1 MRQSEQLTLTVPT
14 LSITN
19 FDLPSLHL
27 LHDEIM
33 VTLKD
38 TETHLSEFNDD
49 HEQAPLLLDS
59 IGVLTQL
66 SCIFELIALSG
77 GQILTGAI
85 AQGLQKLYDSGDN
98 TNSALIMDLSEA
110 IMTLDRYVEFVLLT
124 QTVEPT
130 LLLPI
135 INKLHAHSG
144 QAAIPADYFM
154 GFGSSSVII
163 ANPEQNFLPLSELN
177 LDSEL
182 LINAYRSGFAV
193 ALTNKDGHITA
204 DHKQKLSA
212 MSAACALI
220 AAHSQC
226 LFWQAATAAVTD
238 IDAILPLSI
247 SQKHTLIY
255 LEQQFHSYLPVM
267 DTRFADLVSFACQRD
282 SELAATLRGQYAG
295 NQLELPQLKQMQ
307 RFLFGPNRQ
316 VTDTLNN
323 LIQAQI
329 NTVKEKVDTYARGN
343 SLTAVDLQ
351 AEQIADELI
360 ELSSTLQLLGLNTA
374 ATALQTAG
382 TEVVKWQTPTPSDF
396 DHLLLA
402 LMSAENAIITMAKMH
417 TPGVVKL
424 PLNNNKISLHQLDT
438 AYDTLIQE
446 SRTTIASAEQALNDY
461 LADAS
466 RDVLNIQNIPE
477 MLRQVSGAVRFIRLP
492 VSASMLSQLANYMD
506 ERLAVNHPFD
516 DKTLAHMADVMM
528 SVDYRLEGFELNRPV
543 SKHSLD
549 VAQHSLSQLLA
560 A

>member
-1 MRQSEQLTLTVPT
+1 M
-14 LSITN
+14 
-19 FDLPSLHL
+19 
-27 LHDEIM
+27 
-33 VTLKD
+33 
-38 TETHLSEFNDD
+38 
-49 HEQAPLLLDS
+49 
-59 IGVLTQL
+59 
-66 SCIFELIALSG
+66 
-77 GQILTGAI
+77 
-85 AQGLQKLYDSGDN
+85 
-98 TNSALIMDLSEA
+98 
-110 IMTLDRYVEFVLLT
+110 
-124 QTVEPT
+124 
-130 LLLPI
+130 
-135 INKLHAHSG
+135 
-144 QAAIPADYFM
+144 
-154 GFGSSSVII
+154 
-163 ANPEQNFLPLSELN
+163 
-177 LDSEL
+177 
-182 LINAYRSGFAV
+182 
-193 ALTNKDGHITA
+193 
-204 DHKQKLSA
+204 
-212 MSAACALI
+212 
-220 AAHSQC
+220 
-226 LFWQAATAAVTD
+226 TD

-267 DTRFADLVSFACQRD
+267 DTRFADLVNFACQRD

-477 MLRQVSGAVRFIRLP
+477 MLRQVSGAVRFIHLP